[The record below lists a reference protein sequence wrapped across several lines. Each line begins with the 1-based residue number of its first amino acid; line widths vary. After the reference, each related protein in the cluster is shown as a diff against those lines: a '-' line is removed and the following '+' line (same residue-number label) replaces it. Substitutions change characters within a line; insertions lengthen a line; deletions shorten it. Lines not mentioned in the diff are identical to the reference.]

1 MVLSIFY
8 QISWVGIETFTYK
21 GKDYNDLRKNI
32 NSNIEVKVK
41 FIQKG
46 SIKKGDEKY

>member
-1 MVLSIFY
+1 M
-8 QISWVGIETFTYK
+8 GIERYVLKNDYKHYK
-21 GKDYNDLRKNI
+21 GKNYNDLSKNI